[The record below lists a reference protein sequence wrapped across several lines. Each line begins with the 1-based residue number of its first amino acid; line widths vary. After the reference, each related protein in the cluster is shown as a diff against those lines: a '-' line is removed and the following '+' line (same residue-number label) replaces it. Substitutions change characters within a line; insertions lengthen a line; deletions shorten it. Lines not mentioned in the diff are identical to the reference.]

1 MLVCCLFIVV
11 VIGFGIAFVLAADI
25 VTLTM
30 INGLSRK
37 CVKLM
42 R

>member
-11 VIGFGIAFVLAADI
+11 VIGTAFVLATDI

>member
-11 VIGFGIAFVLAADI
+11 VIGIAFVLAADI